1 MEIGVG
7 KNILFLSFCFLFIP
21 TIIFGAEEY
30 KFEPSEIEKRPY
42 HLGGF
47 GEFRPVLN
55 VLDKDAAL
63 YKVNFYNQNLGATT
77 KEYNFRLQLEGSYE
91 EGIARVFMRF
101 NQDVNNTYQGWS
113 SDGTLYEGFLSLKP
127 SESYHFDAGKKVF
140 KWGKGYAWNPVAFI
154 DRPKDPNDPDLALEG
169 FWTLSGDY
177 IKSLSGPLKTFSF
190 TPVLLPVATDINDDF
205 AGGLSSPSGAP
216 TSTEDRINLAGKLY
230 LLLYDTDIDFIFLT
244 GGSKTTRY
252 GMDFSRNITTNL
264 EIHGELAHIEDFTKR
279 FINANGTLFTQT
291 FDATS
296 YLLGMRYLTERD
308 TTYILEYYHDGTGFT
323 KDQMSDF
330 FSFVDQGYNQYLA
343 TGNDALLKRASSLAQ
358 GNYNRNTPGT
368 DYLYLRISQK
378 EPFDILYFTPA
389 ITWIVNLKDQSFSM
403 TPELLYTGIT
413 NLELRLKTFFIMGKE
428 NTEFG
433 EKPNDYRIELRA
445 RYYF

>member
-1 MEIGVG
+1 MG
-7 KNILFLSFCFLFIP
+7 KNILFLSLCFFFIP
-21 TIIFGAEEY
+21 SITFGAEEY
-30 KFEPSEIEKRPY
+30 KFETSEIEKKPY

-55 VLDKDAAL
+55 VLDKNAAL
-63 YKVNFYNQNLGATT
+63 YKANFYNQNLGDTS
-77 KEYNFRLQLEGSYE
+77 KEYNFRVQLEGSYE

-127 SESYHFDAGKKVF
+127 SDSYHFDAGKKVF

-177 IKSLSGPLKTFSF
+177 IRSFSGPLKTFSF
-190 TPVLLPVATDINDDF
+190 TPVLLPVSTGINEDF
-205 AGGLSSPSGAP
+205 AGGLSNPAGTQASSAP
-216 TSTEDRINLAGKLY
+216 DGINFAAKLY
-230 LLLYDTDIDFIFLT
+230 FLFYDTDIDLVYFT
-244 GGSKTTRY
+244 GGSKTTRF
-252 GMDFSRNITTNL
+252 GVDFSRNITTNL
-264 EIHGELAHIEDFTKR
+264 EIHGELAHIEDFTKG
-279 FINANGTLFTQT
+279 FVNADGTLFTQT

-296 YLLGMRYLTERD
+296 YLLGMRYLTAID
-308 TTYILEYYHDGTGFT
+308 TTYILEYYHNGTGFT
-323 KDQMSDF
+323 KDQMSDY
-330 FSFVDQGYNQYLA
+330 FSFVNMGYNQYLA

-358 GNYNRNTPGT
+358 GNYGRNTPAT

-389 ITWIVNLKDQSFSM
+389 ITWIMNLKDQSFSM
-403 TPELLYTGIT
+403 TPELLYTGVT
-413 NLELRLKTFFIMGKE
+413 NLELRLKTFFIVGKGS
-428 NTEFG
+428 TEFG